1 MAKQQ
6 TFADKA
12 KAKKKEAG
20 VTVKLIKTIK
30 TEKGTYKFN
39 ERFVKIDDI
48 SKVSDI
54 K

>member
-6 TFADKA
+6 SFADKS
-12 KAKKKEAG
+12 KAKVKTAG
-20 VTVKLIKTIK
+20 ISVKLIKSVK
-30 TEKGTYKFN
+30 TAKGTYKFN

-48 SKVSDI
+48 SKVGDI

>member
-12 KAKKKEAG
+12 KKKRGADKIS
-20 VTVKLIKTIK
+20 VKVVKAEK
-30 TEKGTYKFN
+30 NAKGTYKFN
-39 ERFVKIDDI
+39 EKFVKVDAID
-48 SKVSDI
+48 KVTEI

>member
-12 KAKKKEAG
+12 KAKAKTAG
-20 VTVKLIKTIK
+20 INVKLIKSVK
-30 TEKGTYKFN
+30 TAKGTYKFN
-39 ERFVKIDDI
+39 EKFVRVDDI
-48 SKVSDI
+48 SKVTDI